1 MVDGEEKPR
10 ESNKQQPW
18 AYDER
23 ILGSSDFV
31 ESVLKTDVKQNK
43 LRVLGPE
50 EKWKLFFKVT
60 EGLCRDFQVSDAELF
75 GRSKRRPVT
84 AVRQLLSYAG
94 SRQLGLS
101 AAEISRVMNVSGQA
115 ILKSAAKAE
124 QTWEGLDWLMEYV
137 E

>member
-1 MVDGEEKPR
+1 MRLAEHSHLGEQHCWHLPL
-10 ESNKQQPW
+10 
-18 AYDER
+18 YGTDMR
-23 ILGSSDFV
+23 IV
-31 ESVLKTDVKQNK
+31 VAVLV
-43 LRVLGPE
+43 RP
-50 EKWKLFFKVT
+50 
-60 EGLCRDFQVSDAELF
+60 GLWL
-75 GRSKRRPVT
+75 T